1 MKHLSLTITATGNLH
16 HAYFFG
22 AGPLS
27 NSYATFLIFQLSQ
40 ERTVWSLESSSGRQ
54 NGRLYDNDRRT
65 ALVYI

>member
-1 MKHLSLTITATGNLH
+1 MHLSLTITATGNLH
-16 HAYFFG
+16 HAYFFE

-40 ERTVWSLESSSGRQ
+40 NAPPGRLSRPAVAK
-54 NGRLYDNDRRT
+54 GRLYDNDRRT